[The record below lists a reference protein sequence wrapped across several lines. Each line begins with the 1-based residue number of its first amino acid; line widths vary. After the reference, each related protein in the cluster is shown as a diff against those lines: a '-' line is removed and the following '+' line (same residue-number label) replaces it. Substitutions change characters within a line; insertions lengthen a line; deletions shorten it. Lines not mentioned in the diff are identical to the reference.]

1 MENNQP
7 RENGMFEQFEELTA
21 MTSALEKNF
30 ALEDLLNDSF
40 LQAYTEFA
48 TLQDFLAACKGD
60 VKTLDDLEKLEDTSF
75 LAKTKFDS
83 VEALLNQ
90 AMETYVDSFFQE

>member
-7 RENGMFEQFEELTA
+7 REKGMFEQFEEFTA

-30 ALEDLLNDSF
+30 TLEDLLNDDF
-40 LQAYTEFA
+40 LQAYTDFT
-48 TLQDFLAACKGD
+48 TLKDLLAVCKDD
-60 VKTLDDLEKLEDTSF
+60 VKTLEDLEKVKDTSF